1 MDMEGLVNGVSHI
14 TAGDSGSGL
23 TPARVAV
30 EMLGPAGAWILLIML
45 FMAIVSTGCAEILA
59 VATIM
64 TYDVYCEYLN
74 PELKGERMKNR
85 QIYYATVLG
94 KDASSE
100 SNELVSVEEIANKSG
115 EKFPLSQVPDTLNK
129 LEAAKILPNGRQF

>member
-1 MDMEGLVNGVSHI
+1 MMGSTHGLVGRALAGDMDLTNGPSYI

-30 EMLGPAGAWILLIML
+30 EVLGAPGAWILLIML
-45 FMAIVSTGCAEILA
+45 FMAIVSTGCAEIIA

-74 PELKGERMKNR
+74 PELKDDHDLRR
-85 QIYYATVLG
+85 VLR
-94 KDASSE
+94 
-100 SNELVSVEEIANKSG
+100 
-115 EKFPLSQVPDTLNK
+115 VP
-129 LEAAKILPNGRQF
+129 E